1 MIGRGIKYKQGD
13 VHIGTKFVQ
22 FKVDTFPK
30 MRVIGKGVTLIE
42 GGMTLEDHTIEDL
55 WARMAQDGSLDALA
69 RLSGRVGPHGDM
81 VGWMGD
87 FHPPDMHFT
96 YLAGVLFG
104 PDVEAPEGF
113 ICRDIEAGEMAVSW
127 IQGTEGPEGGDL
139 HTDAS
144 AINSQAMAAHGYE
157 YDGSR
162 GLYEMEYQSHERY
175 YTPLERGEQPMLDFY
190 SPCREKGE

>member
-1 MIGRGIKYKQGD
+1 MGMKL
-13 VHIGTKFVQ
+13 VQ
-22 FKVDTFPK
+22 FRVETFPR

-42 GGMTLEDHTIEDL
+42 GGMTLEDRTIEDL
-55 WARMAQDGSLDALA
+55 WASMEQDGSLDILAL
-69 RLSGRVGPHGDM
+69 LPGRVGPQGDM

-96 YLAGVLFG
+96 YLAGALFEPG
-104 PDVEAPEGF
+104 VEAPEGF
-113 ICRDIEAGEMAVSW
+113 IFREIEAGEMAVS
-127 IQGTEGPEGGDL
+127 QLQETEGPEGGGI

-144 AINSQAMAAHGYE
+144 AMNSQAMAAHGYE

-175 YTPLERGEQPMLDFY
+175 YAPLERGELPGLEFY
-190 SPCREKGE
+190 SPCKKK